1 MREVHDRDV
10 NCLSHLSWKSYEVK
24 IGKENDDTL
33 DTCIDQIELIKLV
46 IKNKCSL
53 TGIDACEIS

>member
-1 MREVHDRDV
+1 MSK
-10 NCLSHLSWKSYEVK
+10 LAKSFIVEKVTRLK

-33 DTCIDQIELIKLV
+33 DTCIDQIELNKLV